1 LFKIILLF
9 LLLLT
14 TSGIFSQEAV
24 GSAGTEKDST
34 PAESEKSEVKS
45 ASEKKEKTIREL
57 REEKILFG
65 INSEILQ
72 LLKNLKEEKNSDFN
86 DPLKNIL
93 AETKNQKVIESI
105 LELYIN
111 TEYFDADNVVY
122 LFVKE
127 KEYSGKNVVRNS
139 IKYLSATGKDKYNP
153 DFSELLESNDE
164 SYRIEAV
171 KALSKSGSTEYT
183 QDLIDLYEIEES
195 EKVKIEILL
204 NIGELKDSSSSDFLI
219 EILEDDYADKTSKQY
234 ACNSLG
240 LIGDD
245 KAFPYLVKT
254 YEDPDPYIRAYA
266 LSAISKYSKDE
277 TEKLLLQALK
287 DDSWQIRKQAAVSSA
302 ELKKSSFVPYLKY
315 KAEHDPAK
323 PVRTESVKAL
333 AAIASSESL
342 KFLRE
347 KASDKK
353 TSLILRKQALVEL
366 IKNDLSGSL
375 SVIDKILEDEWESI
389 TPVLLETACSTLAAA
404 KSDKLKTYYEKMLDH
419 PSLTIKFAGM
429 KGIKLNKVSS
439 LKKKIEKFTGDGV
452 SSSVKN
458 YAKSVLEE
466 L

>member
-1 LFKIILLF
+1 MLLF
-9 LLLLT
+9 LLLIINT
-14 TSGIFSQEAV
+14 TMFSQETAPA
-24 GSAGTEKDST
+24 AGTDSA
-34 PAESEKSEVKS
+34 PAGAEQPKEKSEPV
-45 ASEKKEKTIREL
+45 KKEKTVREF

-65 INSEILQ
+65 INSEILE

-86 DPLKNIL
+86 DSLKNIL
-93 AETKNQKVIESI
+93 VETKSQKVIESI
-105 LELYIN
+105 LEHYID
-111 TEYFDADNVVY
+111 TEYFDADNEVY

-127 KEYSGKNVVRNS
+127 KEYSSKKVVRNS

-153 DFSELLESNDE
+153 DFLELLESNDE

-171 KALSKSGSTEYT
+171 KALSKSGSTEFT
-183 QDLIDLYEIEES
+183 QDLIDLYENEES
-195 EKVKIEILL
+195 DKVKIEILL
-204 NIGELKDSSSSDFLI
+204 NIGELKDPSSTDFLI
-219 EILEDDYADKTSKQY
+219 EILEDDYADKTSRQY

-266 LSAISKYSKDE
+266 LSAISKYSKDD
-277 TEKLLLQALK
+277 TEKMLLQALK

-323 PVRTESVKAL
+323 PVRTEAVKAL
-333 AAIASSESL
+333 AAIASPESL

-347 KASDKK
+347 KASDIK
-353 TSLILRKQALVEL
+353 TSVVLRKQALVEL

-375 SVIDKILEDEWESI
+375 SVIDDILENEWESK
-389 TPVLLETACSTLAAA
+389 TPVLLETACSTLAAT
-404 KSDKLKTYYEKMLDH
+404 KSDKLKVYYERMLDH

-439 LKKKIEKFTGDGV
+439 LKEKIEKFAGEGV